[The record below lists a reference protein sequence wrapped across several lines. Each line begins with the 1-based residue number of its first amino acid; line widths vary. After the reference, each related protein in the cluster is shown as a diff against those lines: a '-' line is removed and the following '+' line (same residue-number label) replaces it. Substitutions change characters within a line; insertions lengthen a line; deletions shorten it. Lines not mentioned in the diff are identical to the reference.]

1 MAEILRFVTETARD
15 GNQYMSAITA
25 EGTIR
30 FNSNYRP
37 VAEAETWAAGQQL
50 VTKGA
55 VVLLFGIGNGY
66 CLKAMLERLPQDGVL
81 IAYEPSEQLFTYVK
95 EQYKIAELLS
105 DSRVILVVGKELH
118 QRIYALLDQY
128 IHWSNAKKQC
138 FCVHPQYDKLFSEQL
153 ACFEE
158 IVRANNVRV
167 FTNRNTEMHF
177 GQTIAENVVE
187 NLPYVP
193 GAGMMSGLI
202 GKFPAG
208 AAAIIVAAGPSLD
221 KNIDELKRAKGRAFI
236 IAVDT
241 SLKALHAHNI
251 IPDAVVTIDAEL
263 REKHV
268 VDTDFAQ
275 IPLFAKNQAN
285 HKILSLHHAQKIWFD
300 CHGYLKRFYER
311 IGRKSAG
318 YHTGASVAT
327 AAFSLCAAL
336 GLKRIILI
344 GQDLAYLGDV
354 THAGGQVLKIQ
365 AEDENVCYVD
375 GVDGGKVKTRHDWI
389 QYLRWFER
397 VVHEVDGEIEVIDA
411 TEGGARI
418 RGTKLYTLAESIDQY
433 CTVPV
438 DFSAIL
444 EENICGLNMQEKR
457 QFGEYL
463 QKGMREADKI
473 RKISAAVCTFCDREM
488 AALGKVKQEEMERY
502 CEEHERMLQEF
513 LTSQN
518 AVIVTYDIYLLIDDS
533 IKQIS
538 IPAITDMLEAEG
550 TKEQC
555 FRIKLTA
562 NRKIYYAMADAAQKL
577 GTRLHFINI
586 VS

>member
-50 VTKGA
+50 VAKGA

-66 CLKAMLERLPQDGVL
+66 CLTALLKRLSSDGIIIV
-81 IAYEPSEQLFTYVK
+81 YEPSYQLFDYVK

-105 DSRVILVVGKELH
+105 DPRVILVVGEDLH
-118 QRIYALLDQY
+118 KRIYALLDQY
-128 IHWSNAKKQC
+128 VHWSNAKKQC

-153 ACFEE
+153 AYFEE
-158 IVRANNVRV
+158 IVRTNNIRV

-177 GQTIAENVVE
+177 GHAIAENVVE

-193 GAGMMSGLI
+193 GAGIISGLV
-202 GKFPAG
+202 GKFPKD

-221 KNIDELKRAKGRAFI
+221 KNVDELKRAKGKAFI
-236 IAVDT
+236 LAVDT

-300 CHGYLKRFYER
+300 CHKYLKRFYQK
-311 IGRKSAG
+311 IGQKLEG

-327 AAFSLCAAL
+327 AAFSLCATL
-336 GLKRIILI
+336 GFQRIILI

-365 AEDENVCYVD
+365 AEDENICYVD
-375 GVDGGKVKTRHDWI
+375 GVDGGKVKTRHDWV

-397 VVHEVDGEIEVIDA
+397 VVHEVNGEIEVIDA
-411 TEGGARI
+411 TEGGALI
-418 RGTKLYTLAESIDQY
+418 RGTRLCTLAKAIDEY

-444 EENICGLNMQEKR
+444 EKNICGLNAEEKR

-463 QKGMREADKI
+463 QKGMRETDKI
-473 RKISAAVCTFCDREM
+473 RKISAAVCAFCDREM
-488 AALGKVKQEEMERY
+488 AALAKVKQEEIKRY
-502 CEEHERMLQEF
+502 CEEHERMFQEF
-513 LTSQN
+513 LASQN
-518 AVIVTYDIYLLIDDS
+518 ADIVMYDIYLLIDDS

-538 IPAITDMLEAEG
+538 IPAITEMLEAEG
-550 TKEQC
+550 TEEEC
-555 FRIKLTA
+555 FKIKLAA

-586 VS
+586 VN